1 MPDTQIAV
9 PPGVLATRLPDTR
22 HVPLDALKDRALIG
36 ADDPPQTEKRVPVP
50 TAAFNASL

>member
-22 HVPLDALKDRALIG
+22 LVPLDALKNRALIG
-36 ADDPPQTEKRVPVP
+36 ADELPAPETRTPVAV
-50 TAAFNASL
+50 AAFNASL